1 MSDLMAANL
10 IVVVAVLSQACTG
23 FGFSV
28 MATPFLLLVFAASDA
43 IQINIILT
51 ILISAVLLPKLV
63 ADVDWG
69 LCKKLVLGSL
79 LGAPVGL
86 LIFLVANADYLR
98 AAIGGILLTLT
109 FLIILRFRIARTG
122 MRDMIIGGLSGIFTG
137 GLGMPGPPLLVYFA
151 GTGMAPRVLRS
162 TSLVFFLFI
171 YSLILILQILAG
183 SPAGATFTT
192 ALYMTPAA
200 AVGVIAGQWLFR
212 RINPAVFMALIY
224 ALILVMGAYL
234 VGGRRS
240 RQVNETT
247 E

>member
-1 MSDLMAANL
+1 
-10 IVVVAVLSQACTG
+10 
-23 FGFSV
+23 
-28 MATPFLLLVFAASDA
+28 
-43 IQINIILT
+43 
-51 ILISAVLLPKLV
+51 
-63 ADVDWG
+63 
-69 LCKKLVLGSL
+69 
-79 LGAPVGL
+79 
-86 LIFLVANADYLR
+86 
-98 AAIGGILLTLT
+98 
-109 FLIILRFRIARTG
+109 

-137 GLGMPGPPLLVYFA
+137 GLGMLGPPLRVYFA

-162 TSLVFFLFI
+162 TSMVFFLFI
-171 YSLILILQILAG
+171 YSLILILILILILQILAG

>member
-10 IVVVAVLSQACTG
+10 IVVVAALAQACTG

-43 IQINIILT
+43 IQINIILS
-51 ILISAVLLPKLV
+51 ILISAVLLPKLI

-98 AAIGGILLTLT
+98 AITGGILLTLT

-122 MRDMIIGGLSGIFTG
+122 MRDMIIGGLSGILTG
-137 GLGMPGPPLLVYFA
+137 GLGMPGPPLLVYSA
-151 GTGMAPRVLRS
+151 GTGMAPRALRS

-183 SPAGATFTT
+183 SAAGATFTT
-192 ALYMTPAA
+192 ALYLTPAA
-200 AVGVIAGQWLFR
+200 AVGVMAGQWLFR

-224 ALILVMGAYL
+224 ALMLVTGAYL
-234 VGGRRS
+234 VGS
-240 RQVNETT
+240 TLMSD
-247 E
+247 

>member
-1 MSDLMAANL
+1 
-10 IVVVAVLSQACTG
+10 
-23 FGFSV
+23 
-28 MATPFLLLVFAASDA
+28 
-43 IQINIILT
+43 
-51 ILISAVLLPKLV
+51 
-63 ADVDWG
+63 
-69 LCKKLVLGSL
+69 
-79 LGAPVGL
+79 
-86 LIFLVANADYLR
+86 
-98 AAIGGILLTLT
+98 
-109 FLIILRFRIARTG
+109 
-122 MRDMIIGGLSGIFTG
+122 MIIGGLSGIFTG
-137 GLGMPGPPLLVYFA
+137 GLGMLGPPLRVYFA

-162 TSLVFFLFI
+162 TSMVFFLFI
-171 YSLILILQILAG
+171 YSLILILILQILAG

-200 AVGVIAGQWLFR
+200 AVGVIAGRWLFR

>member
-1 MSDLMAANL
+1 
-10 IVVVAVLSQACTG
+10 VLSQASTG

-69 LCKKLVLGSL
+69 LCKKLVMGSL

-98 AAIGGILLTLT
+98 AAIGGILLTQT

-137 GLGMPGPPLLVYFA
+137 GLGMLGPPLRVYFA

-162 TSLVFFLFI
+162 TSMVFFLFI
-171 YSLILILQILAG
+171 YSLILILILILQILAG

-200 AVGVIAGQWLFR
+200 AVGVIAGRWLFR